1 MPSVRE
7 HIHVSE
13 VIGSSVDNELV
24 QRALA
29 RDGDAFRII
38 MQKYSR
44 RIYRIARGI
53 VRNECEAEDVV
64 QEVFM
69 SAFIHLGSF
78 RGDSSLPTWLVRIG
92 INKALGRLRAR
103 RQTVDNTAF
112 EPNQTEAKI
121 MQVPPATASDDP
133 ERAMARRQ
141 ILQLVEKATDSLPEI
156 YRIVFITRVIEG
168 MSVEDTAEMTGIRV
182 ETVKT
187 RLHRARRLL
196 RARLNNQI
204 GPIEMDAFPFA
215 AQQARV

>member
-1 MPSVRE
+1 
-7 HIHVSE
+7 
-13 VIGSSVDNELV
+13 
-24 QRALA
+24 
-29 RDGDAFRII
+29 
-38 MQKYSR
+38 
-44 RIYRIARGI
+44 
-53 VRNECEAEDVV
+53 
-64 QEVFM
+64 
-69 SAFIHLGSF
+69 
-78 RGDSSLPTWLVRIG
+78 
-92 INKALGRLRAR
+92 
-103 RQTVDNTAF
+103 
-112 EPNQTEAKI
+112 

>member
-1 MPSVRE
+1 M
-7 HIHVSE
+7 SE

-78 RGDSSLPTWLVRIG
+78 RGDFQPADVAGSNWHKQSAG
-92 INKALGRLRAR
+92 
-103 RQTVDNTAF
+103 
-112 EPNQTEAKI
+112 EA
-121 MQVPPATASDDP
+121 
-133 ERAMARRQ
+133 
-141 ILQLVEKATDSLPEI
+141 
-156 YRIVFITRVIEG
+156 
-168 MSVEDTAEMTGIRV
+168 
-182 ETVKT
+182 
-187 RLHRARRLL
+187 
-196 RARLNNQI
+196 
-204 GPIEMDAFPFA
+204 
-215 AQQARV
+215 